1 MTNKKS
7 MINYNLIIN
16 IENRIKQTK
25 INFYNSQNIEYIIL
39 FERLKKLLSKVRLHS
54 KTNF

>member
-1 MTNKKS
+1 MKDNKS
-7 MINYNLIIN
+7 M
-16 IENRIKQTK
+16 
-25 INFYNSQNIEYIIL
+25 INFYNSQNIKYIIL

>member
-1 MTNKKS
+1 MKNNKS
-7 MINYNLIIN
+7 MI
-16 IENRIKQTK
+16 K
-25 INFYNSQNIEYIIL
+25 FYNSQNIEYIIL

>member
-1 MTNKKS
+1 MKDNKS
-7 MINYNLIIN
+7 MINYSLIIK
-16 IENRIKQTK
+16 IENRIKQIKT
-25 INFYNSQNIEYIIL
+25 NFYNSQKVEYIIL